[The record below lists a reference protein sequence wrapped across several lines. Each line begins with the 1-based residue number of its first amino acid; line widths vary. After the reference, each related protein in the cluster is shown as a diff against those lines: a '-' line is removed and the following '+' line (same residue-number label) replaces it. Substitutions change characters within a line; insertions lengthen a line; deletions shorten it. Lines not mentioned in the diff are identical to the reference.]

1 MRIMTFAGLVALG
14 TVVTAGCL
22 DDSITGSRPLTM
34 AITVEPETASV
45 NETVVAQY
53 TATGTGI
60 YGIVMDWGDGVVD
73 SIQLSGTVVTA
84 AGPVEHD
91 YLVAGEYQVRGRV
104 EAQNGNLTSSFPVVI
119 N

>member
-1 MRIMTFAGLVALG
+1 MRIKIFVGLVALA

-45 NETVVAQY
+45 NETVTARY

-73 SIQLSGTVVTA
+73 SIQLSGTVVNA
-84 AGPVEHD
+84 SGPIEHD
-91 YLVAGEYQVRGRV
+91 YLVAGDYQVHGRV
-104 EAQNGNLTSSFPVVI
+104 EAQNGNLTSSVPIVI